1 MAERLNRHLSFPF
14 RIRPNGR
21 IAQVTSIEKHVKE
34 ELMQLIL
41 TNEGERV
48 FLPNFGG
55 NTRQLIFSNV
65 DDSFMLLARVRLI
78 QTINKWLGHRL
89 TLEDLTFQ
97 VVNDNV
103 ELLIKYRVS
112 GSIKSKIIKF
122 QRTEGV

>member
-1 MAERLNRHLSFPF
+1 MAEKLNRHLSFPF
-14 RIRPNGR
+14 RIGPNGR

-41 TNEGERV
+41 TNEGERI

-65 DDSFMLLARVRLI
+65 DDSFMLLTRVRLI

-89 TLEDLTFQ
+89 TIEDLTFQ

-103 ELLIKYRVS
+103 ELFIKYRVS
-112 GSIKSKIIKF
+112 GSIKSNIIKF